1 MPSRKWRMVPPVE
14 RDAAP
19 ELEGWPSP
27 LRQLLY
33 NRGLHT
39 MEQVE
44 RFIYPGSTDMG
55 DPFLLRGMDAAVER
69 IYRAL
74 RGDEL
79 IGIYG
84 DFDADGL
91 TAAAL
96 LAEVLESPSLQGR
109 VTTYLPHRVR
119 EGYGLN
125 QEAVRSLAARGVR
138 LLITVDCGM
147 GNEAE
152 VRLAAGLGMDVIV
165 TDHHLV
171 AAGVPTAVAVLNP
184 HQEGCAY
191 PFKELAG
198 VGVAYKLAEAL
209 LAKVWDLEEA
219 RRRLSPQMDLVALGT
234 VADLAPLVGE
244 NRLMVR
250 LGLQQINRGDRV
262 GLRALAFTAGYST
275 RGIDAEGIG
284 YVLAPRLNAAGR
296 MGDARTSL
304 ELLTTRSEEEAL
316 RLAAELEVANRERQ
330 AATAAALEAA
340 REELSGIR
348 ELPPAIVLAGEFP
361 AGVVGLVAG
370 KLAEEF
376 NRPSFVVELGE
387 DVCRGSGR
395 GCPGFDVV
403 RALSAASDLLV
414 RFGGHAQAG
423 GFTVAASQLGPL
435 RQRLESA
442 AEEQLVEVGAPAELL
457 LEASLRARE
466 VGPALYEQLALLEPF
481 GMGNERPLFYTSR
494 LLVRDARVVGARHLK
509 LWLADDSGTS
519 AAIGFGMGVK
529 EYEFARPGVFVD
541 CAYTLGRNEYAGTIG
556 YEMVLKDVRR
566 SSPRSG
572 GA

>member
-1 MPSRKWRMVPPVE
+1 MEGAGVTGARLKGTADASGLSKGPGRRGPGWSARPRLVESPVGNRAEVSRHMHSRNWRLAPPVE
-14 RDAAP
+14 REAAP
-19 ELEGWPSP
+19 DLEGWSLP

-39 MEQVE
+39 IEEVE
-44 RFIYPGSTDMG
+44 RFIYPESTRMA

-69 IYRAL
+69 ICRAL
-74 RGDEL
+74 RGNEL

-91 TAAAL
+91 TGVAL
-96 LAEVLESPSLQGR
+96 LAEVLESPPLQGR

-125 QEAVRSLAARGVR
+125 GEAVRSLAARGVR

-152 VRLAAGLGMDVIV
+152 VRLAAGLGVDVIV
-165 TDHHLV
+165 TDHHRV
-171 AAGVPTAVAVLNP
+171 AAGVPSAAAVLNP

-209 LAKVWDLEEA
+209 LAKVSDLEEA

-234 VADLAPLVGE
+234 VADLAPLVDE
-244 NRLMVR
+244 NRLMAR
-250 LGLQQINRGDRV
+250 LGLRQINRGDRV
-262 GLRALAFTAGYST
+262 GLRALASTAGYAT
-275 RGIDAEGIG
+275 RNIDAESIG

-340 REELSGIR
+340 RDELSR
-348 ELPPAIVLAGEFP
+348 MSDLPPAIVLAGGFP
-361 AGVVGLVAG
+361 AGSSIAHRSWWSW
-370 KLAEEF
+370 E
-376 NRPSFVVELGE
+376 RR
-387 DVCRGSGR
+387 C
-395 GCPGFDVV
+395 
-403 RALSAASDLLV
+403 AA
-414 RFGGHAQAG
+414 
-423 GFTVAASQLGPL
+423 
-435 RQRLESA
+435 
-442 AEEQLVEVGAPAELL
+442 AP
-457 LEASLRARE
+457 
-466 VGPALYEQLALLEPF
+466 
-481 GMGNERPLFYTSR
+481 
-494 LLVRDARVVGARHLK
+494 
-509 LWLADDSGTS
+509 
-519 AAIGFGMGVK
+519 
-529 EYEFARPGVFVD
+529 
-541 CAYTLGRNEYAGTIG
+541 
-556 YEMVLKDVRR
+556 
-566 SSPRSG
+566 G
-572 GA
+572 GAVPVSTSFAPSRPPRIC